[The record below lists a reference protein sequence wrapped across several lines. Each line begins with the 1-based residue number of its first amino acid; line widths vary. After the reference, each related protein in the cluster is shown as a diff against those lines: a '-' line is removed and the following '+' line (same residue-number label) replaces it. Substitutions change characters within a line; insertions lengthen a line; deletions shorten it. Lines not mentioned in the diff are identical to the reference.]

1 MENKNEDEKD
11 DKIYNL
17 LKVVLIIALLVLA
30 YAVYEYVDDY
40 YYEYLDLKESVANY
54 QQIVVDNNKKI
65 TELNGEL
72 GKYKNQIEFMDT
84 YVSICPVDGT
94 SLYHNYSCSH
104 YDKSDPF
111 YVYSIN
117 DARAKGYIPCS
128 YCEYDADVETSN
140 ETIVYITNTGSKYH
154 RASCSYLKS
163 KNAITKEKAIS
174 QGYSPCSRCN
184 P

>member
-1 MENKNEDEKD
+1 MENNNNLYIFL
-11 DKIYNL
+11 KI
-17 LKVVLIIALLVLA
+17 VLVIVLSILI
-30 YAVYEYVDDY
+30 YVLYDCINYHYCEYI
-40 YYEYLDLKESVANY
+40 DLKESVSTYQQMLVDKNQQISNLNNKLANY
-54 QQIVVDNNKKI
+54 N
-65 TELNGEL
+65 
-72 GKYKNQIEFMDT
+72 NQIKFMNK

-104 YDKSDPF
+104 YNSADPF

-117 DARAKGYIPCS
+117 DARSKGYIPCS
-128 YCEYDADVETSN
+128 YCESDADVETSN

-163 KNAITKEKAIS
+163 KSTITKEKAIS
-174 QGYSPCSRCN
+174 QGYSPCSKCN